1 MKTLKNCLYLL
12 LTFVFVV
19 PLDLFSQSK
28 EVPVTTTSKEALS
41 NFLSGR
47 DKIENIQV
55 VQAASFFDKAIQ
67 ADPSFALAYLY
78 RSQSGG
84 GYNVFRQ
91 NLDKAVSLEGKV
103 SEGERQLISYFQAIA
118 DGSGQKQKES
128 LDELLRSFPEDKR
141 IQSLAG
147 EYYYGIN
154 DFQSA
159 LGYLKKATDIDVN
172 YAPAYNMIGYCQS
185 GLNNYPEAEK
195 AFQTYIR
202 LIPDNPNPY
211 DSYAELLLKQGK
223 YDESIAQYKKALEKD
238 PQFASSLAGI
248 GNNYVFKGD
257 YEGAR
262 KYYQQYS
269 DNSVTTNGK
278 LDALFLKA
286 LTYIHEGNSEEAVKT
301 FDDYRALADK
311 ENLVTNSINSYAF
324 QGFTA
329 TESGNPTE
337 GMKYFE
343 KAEALIGKSNLPEAT
358 KENMTTN
365 AMLWRFYSLTQN
377 NDLDNA
383 QAEYNEAKAKIESRN
398 NPNEVMFLNSLQGL
412 FELKKGDYDR
422 ALTYFSQADNQ
433 DPWTWYFSAVAYS
446 KKGDKQNSAKLFD
459 KVTKWNVNSL
469 NLAFVRNHA
478 KEELKSIESES
489 SSVSAQ

>member
-1 MKTLKNCLYLL
+1 MKTLKYCLYLL
-12 LTFVFVV
+12 LTFVFIV
-19 PLDLFSQSK
+19 PLDLLAQVK
-28 EVPVTTTSKEALS
+28 EVPVTTSSKEALN

-47 DKIENIQV
+47 DKVENMQT
-55 VQAASFFDKAIQ
+55 VQAASLLDAAIQ
-67 ADPSFALAYLY
+67 QDPSFALAYLY
-78 RSQSGG
+78 RSQLGG
-84 GYNVFRQ
+84 GYNIFRQ
-91 NLDKAVSLEGKV
+91 NLDKAISLEGKV
-103 SEGERQLISYFQAIA
+103 SDGEKQMISFFRASAEGNDQL
-118 DGSGQKQKES
+118 QKES
-128 LDELLRSFPEDKR
+128 LNKLLASYPDDKR
-141 IQSLAG
+141 VQAMTG

-154 DFQSA
+154 DFQAA
-159 LGYLKKATDIDVN
+159 LIYLKKATDIDVN
-172 YAPAYNMIGYCQS
+172 FAPAYNMIGYCQS
-185 GLNNYPEAEK
+185 ALNNYPEAEK

-202 LIPDNPNPY
+202 LVPDNPNPY
-211 DSYAELLLKQGK
+211 DSYAELLLKLGK
-223 YDESIAQYKKALEKD
+223 YDESITQYKKALEKD
-238 PQFASSLAGI
+238 PQFATSLSGI

-257 YEGAR
+257 YEAAR
-262 KYYQQYS
+262 KCYQQYS
-269 DNSVTTNGK
+269 DNSVTTTGK

-301 FDDYRALADK
+301 FNDYRALAEK
-311 ENLVTNSINSYAF
+311 ENLPTNTINSYAF

-329 TESGNPTE
+329 TESGNPAE

-343 KAEALIGKSNLPEAT
+343 KAEDLISRSNLPEAT
-358 KENMTTN
+358 RENLSTR

-383 QAEYNEAKAKIESRN
+383 QALFNECKTKIESRK

-412 FELKKGDYDR
+412 FEIKKGDYDK
-422 ALTYFSQADNQ
+422 ALTYFAQADNQ

-446 KKGDKQNSAKLFD
+446 KKGDKQNSAMLFN

-478 KEELKSIESES
+478 KEELKSISSES

>member
-1 MKTLKNCLYLL
+1 MKTLKHCLYLL
-12 LTFVFVV
+12 LTFMFIV
-19 PLDLFSQSK
+19 PVDLLAQVK
-28 EVPVTTTSKEALS
+28 EVPVTTTSKEALN

-47 DKIENIQV
+47 DKTENMQTV
-55 VQAASFFDKAIQ
+55 LAASLFDKAIQ
-67 ADPSFALAYLY
+67 QDPSFALAYLY
-78 RSQSGG
+78 RSQVGG

-91 NLDKAVSLEGKV
+91 NLDKAINLQGKV
-103 SEGERQLISYFQAIA
+103 TDGERQMISYFKASA
-118 DGSGQKQKES
+118 EGNGQLQKES
-128 LDELLRSFPEDKR
+128 LFQLLNSYPDDKR
-141 IQSLAG
+141 VESLVG

-154 DFQSA
+154 DFQAA
-159 LGYLKKATDIDVN
+159 LVYLNKATELDLN
-172 YAPAYNMIGYCQS
+172 FAPAYNMIGYCQS
-185 GLNNYPEAEK
+185 ALNNYPEAEK

-211 DSYAELLLKQGK
+211 DSYAELLLKLGK
-223 YDESIAQYKKALEKD
+223 YDESIAQYKIALEKD
-238 PQFASSLAGI
+238 PQFASSLSGI

-269 DNSVTTNGK
+269 DNSVTTPGK

-301 FDDYRALADK
+301 FNDYRALADK

-329 TESGNPTE
+329 TESGNPAE

-343 KAEALIGKSNLPEAT
+343 KAEELIGKSNLPEAT
-358 KENMTTN
+358 KENLSTR

-383 QAEYNEAKAKIESRN
+383 QAVYNESKAKIEGRK
-398 NPNEVMFLNSLQGL
+398 NPNELMLLNSLQGL
-412 FELKKGDYDR
+412 FELKKGDYDK

-433 DPWTWYFSAVAYS
+433 DPLTWYFSAVAYS
-446 KKGDKQNSAKLFD
+446 KKGDKQNSARLFD

-478 KEELKSIESES
+478 KEELKSIESQS
-489 SSVSAQ
+489 STVSAQ